1 MLKVVLDTN
10 VLVSALLKD
19 RGLPAFILALVRRKR
34 VVLCLSEDI
43 LEEYEEVLKRER
55 FRAIRDEALSMIAAL
70 RKEASWIKPKI
81 RFDDIAG
88 DPDDNKFLDCA
99 YSAQADYLITGNTKH
114 FPIKEFHRTRIVN
127 PREFIESTIHL
138 LTTLN

>member
-10 VLVSALLKD
+10 VLVSALIRNKS
-19 RGLPAFILALVRRKR
+19 LPAFILALVRRKK
-34 VVLCLSEDI
+34 VVLCLSGEI

-55 FRAIRDEALSMIAAL
+55 FLAIRADAVSLLAAL
-70 RKEASWIKPKI
+70 RKEALWIKPKI

-88 DPDDNKFLDCA
+88 DPEDNKFLDCA
-99 YSAQADYLITGNTKH
+99 YSAQADYLITGNAKH
-114 FPIKEFHRTRIVN
+114 FPIKEFHRTRIAN